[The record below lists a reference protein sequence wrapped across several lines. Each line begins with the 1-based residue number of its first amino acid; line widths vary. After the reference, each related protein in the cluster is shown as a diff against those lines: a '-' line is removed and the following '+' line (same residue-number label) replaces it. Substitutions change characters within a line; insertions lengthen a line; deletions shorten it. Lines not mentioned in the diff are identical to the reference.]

1 MPPPVGRYGPSGLS
15 APYAQ
20 QLQQAHLQQQQ
31 QQQQQSQHHHPAAAA
46 AAAAAA
52 HAQSANTA
60 ALPPPSLGGHP
71 GFAAGNPNT
80 NINPFTLSGAGITTN
95 GMSVPGFA
103 GAAGTAGAAGAGAA
117 DAGGTGLASHAAQMG
132 FARGAQMQ
140 QQQLQQAHDGR
151 LALETRAG
159 TVKTRIRDVWKH
171 NLAQEMA
178 VLRHLVEKY
187 PYISMV
193 RSFSFR
199 KRRVVCAYGIDLL
212 RILSSLESSHVPS
225 APLPIKPITTIKP
238 SGATSTC

>member
-31 QQQQQSQHHHPAAAA
+31 QSQHHP
-46 AAAAAA
+46 A
-52 HAQSANTA
+52 HAQSANS

-80 NINPFTLSGAGITTN
+80 NINPFTLSSAGITN
-95 GMSVPGFA
+95 GMSVAGFA
-103 GAAGTAGAAGAGAA
+103 GAAAA
-117 DAGGTGLASHAAQMG
+117 DGGGTGLASHAAQMG

-140 QQQLQQAHDGR
+140 QQQLHQAHDGR
-151 LALETRAG
+151 LALESKAG
-159 TVKTRIRDVWKH
+159 AVKTRIRDVWKH
-171 NLAQEMA
+171 NLAQEIA

-193 RSFSFR
+193 RS
-199 KRRVVCAYGIDLL
+199 RVWAGFV
-212 RILSSLESSHVPS
+212 
-225 APLPIKPITTIKP
+225 
-238 SGATSTC
+238 